1 MSEIERLSK
10 EYPWLLELDLKS
22 NDSEDCHHPQWVNV
36 SMAALLQE
44 AVRLKFENDLL
55 SSGEAYRLVV
65 KEGRRLNMEI
75 ERLRQERDQWR
86 MSATLEDK

>member
-1 MSEIERLSK
+1 
-10 EYPWLLELDLKS
+10 
-22 NDSEDCHHPQWVNV
+22 
-36 SMAALLQE
+36 
-44 AVRLKFENDLL
+44 
-55 SSGEAYRLVV
+55 V